1 MEFLN
6 NFSLLNETQLSILLT
21 PEYFMYFY
29 TQLYRFDKNI
39 SKARDFAFVLSV
51 IFMSVGILGNTISI
65 YVLQKKNIRKNKFNW
80 YLLVVSILRL
90 LFCMIVFIDYIF
102 SKIYVEEIF
111 LHDLNKISSL
121 IIDFVLHTSD
131 SCVVTLTLFLSLDR
145 LYAIRQPMK
154 IKEFMTHFHAKL
166 VISSSLIT
174 VIVLKIVSFVFCEL
188 NIEGNY
194 HIIFCTV
201 ISPTLFNTVPLII
214 ILILNTLLVIAVI
227 KYYRAQS
234 KQNSTDE
241 ESLAST
247 SFHSKE
253 RIRLKKFVLKEEFRE
268 SKSISIRNFR
278 SFGSTNTTTT
288 SSIRNK
294 NRKKMTN
301 TQKSHYLIILVTDI
315 WSVITSFP
323 YYTLNS
329 FFVLFQ
335 LNIFH
340 IENLILL
347 QIVSSILF
355 NSNQCI
361 SFFIY
366 ISFYNDFRIVVNE
379 LFLKCICKRSI
390 RVTTKV

>member
-6 NFSLLNETQLSILLT
+6 NFTFLNQTQLSILLT
-21 PEYFMYFY
+21 PEYFMFFY
-29 TQLYRFDKNI
+29 SQLYRFDKTI
-39 SKARDFAFVLSV
+39 SKARDAAFFISV
-51 IFMSVGILGNTISI
+51 IFMLVGFLGNLISI
-65 YVLQKKNIRKNKFNW
+65 YVFQKRNIRRNKFNW

-102 SKIYVEEIF
+102 SKVYVEEIF

-121 IIDFVLHTSD
+121 IIDFILHTSD
-131 SCVVTLTLFLSLDR
+131 SCVVILTVFLSLDR
-145 LYAIRQPMK
+145 LYAIKQPMK
-154 IKEFMTHFHAKL
+154 INEFMTHFHAKR
-166 VISSSLIT
+166 VIISSLVT
-174 VIVLKIVSFVFCEL
+174 VIILKIASFVLCEL
-188 NIEGNY
+188 NVEGSY

-234 KQNSTDE
+234 KQKSTDE
-241 ESLAST
+241 KSLAST
-247 SFHSKE
+247 SFNSKE
-253 RIRLKKFVLKEEFRE
+253 RIQLKKLVLKEEITE

-278 SFGSTNTTTT
+278 SFGSTNTTTS

-294 NRKKMTN
+294 NRKKMTR

-335 LNIFH
+335 LNIFN
-340 IENLILL
+340 IENLIML
-347 QIVSSILF
+347 QIVFSILF

-366 ISFYNDFRIVVNE
+366 LSFYNDFRIVVNE

-390 RVTTKV
+390 RVLTIV